1 MVLRGQSKVMRHDR
15 WIWQDKGYYLILTK
29 VLFLEQSVQMP
40 EMEGVELKIR
50 GDEVETVIIDNF

>member
-1 MVLRGQSKVMRHDR
+1 MRHDR